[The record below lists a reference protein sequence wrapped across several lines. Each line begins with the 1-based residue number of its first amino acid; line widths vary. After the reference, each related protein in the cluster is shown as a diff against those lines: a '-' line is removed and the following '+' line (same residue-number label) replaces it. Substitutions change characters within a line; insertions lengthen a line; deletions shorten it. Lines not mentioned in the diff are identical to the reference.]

1 LISGA
6 SGLINR
12 TAIQRA
18 HDDADSSKVSA
29 MSDDASAK
37 DVIVADNDYI
47 IRGILRSV
55 LEGEGFTVL
64 QTIDGFE
71 AIDYAMRTR
80 ACLVVLDY
88 KMPRLDGISACAEI
102 RRLPDYAATPIIILT
117 AFDDEE
123 TRAAA
128 RQAGVTA
135 VLAKPFKPVDL
146 LRVISDLLGA
156 SPAARG
162 EAGPEPV
169 TLVWKRRQEP
179 PPLFGEPVEL
189 SQGRRVLNICR
200 R

>member
-1 LISGA
+1 
-6 SGLINR
+6 
-12 TAIQRA
+12 
-18 HDDADSSKVSA
+18 

-37 DVIVADNDYI
+37 DVIIADNDYI

-80 ACLVVLDY
+80 ACLVMLDY

-146 LRVISDLLGA
+146 LRVISDLLGSFTRRRAKRDPSRSHWSGSAGRNRRRCSA
-156 SPAARG
+156 SRSNCPRAAG
-162 EAGPEPV
+162 
-169 TLVWKRRQEP
+169 
-179 PPLFGEPVEL
+179 
-189 SQGRRVLNICR
+189 C
-200 R
+200 

>member
-1 LISGA
+1 LGP
-6 SGLINR
+6 INR
-12 TAIQRA
+12 TAIRRA

-29 MSDDASAK
+29 MSDAASVK
-37 DVIVADNDYI
+37 DVIIADNDYI

-55 LEGEGFTVL
+55 LENEGFTVL

-71 AIDYAMRTR
+71 AIDYATRTH
-80 ACLVVLDY
+80 ACLVMLDY

-102 RRLPDYAATPIIILT
+102 RRLPDYADTPIIILT

-135 VLAKPFKPVDL
+135 FLAKPFKPVDL
-146 LRVISDLLGA
+146 LRVISDLLGS
-156 SPAARG
+156 SPAAG
-162 EAGPEPV
+162 AAGPEPV
-169 TLVWKRRQEP
+169 ALVWKRRQEP
-179 PPLFGEPVEL
+179 PPLFGEPIEL
-189 SQGRRVLNICR
+189 SKGRRVLNICR